1 MGRPPVGQPAL
12 ALTPGLTAVMLVARY
27 EADVYGKCPPN
38 SGHLLMALAWEGLGI
53 AAQVLDE
60 LGVTLARTV
69 AAAQEEGSVP
79 LMAVIARAAEEARD
93 RGHDH
98 IGTGHALLALAS
110 VDGALFARLGIGDQV
125 QSAVE
130 RAIIIAYDPKPW
142 EQGRD

>member
-1 MGRPPVGQPAL
+1 
-12 ALTPGLTAVMLVARY
+12 MLVARY
-27 EADVYGKCPPN
+27 EAEVYGKCSPHG
-38 SGHLLMALAWEGLGI
+38 GHLLMALVWDAGGI

-69 AAAQEEGSVP
+69 AAAQEGSAP

-98 IGTGHALLALAS
+98 IGTEHALLALAS

-130 RAIIIAYDPKPW
+130 RAIIIAYDPKRW